1 MEYISTSKSTTL
13 CIATMS
19 EKGKEIIL
27 TGKHDNYVLYPSNPE
42 SVLKPNGE
50 ICRTFVGN
58 RESNGQPV
66 LIKRFHKYLNENPE
80 YANRAEREFEVLLAC
95 TSQNPELIIHN
106 DVKYLVRN
114 FVDGVDLRELIS
126 GKLRKQVNQQQII
139 NIVIQALKALRR
151 IHDAGYIH
159 CDIKPN
165 NIIIKK
171 INGEIDLV
179 NPQVEIID
187 FGLIRK
193 PLEPLSGRKEKLPFS
208 LIYSSPEQ
216 VLNLWELISPAT
228 DIYAMGVTL
237 WQLLTGRIPW
247 ESSNPLMR
255 IQIQLV
261 MPLPTHKR
269 ISDDISKVIEKS
281 TAKTRLPKPPR
292 FYNHRELVEFEK
304 VAVDSRF
311 QTAEEMIKALEG
323 ANLTALKNKNTFWSL
338 F

>member
-1 MEYISTSKSTTL
+1 MLDGNDRVE
-13 CIATMS
+13 
-19 EKGKEIIL
+19 L
-27 TGKHDNYVLYPSNPE
+27 TGTYDSYVLYPTNPK
-42 SVLKPNGE
+42 SILKPNGE
-50 ICRTFVGN
+50 LCATFLGQRV
-58 RESNGQPV
+58 SNEQHV
-66 LIKRFHKYLNENPE
+66 LIKRFHKYLNENPAF
-80 YANRAEREFEVLLAC
+80 ANRAEREFEALRFC

-106 DVKYLVRN
+106 DVKYLVRD

-126 GKLRKQVNQQQII
+126 GKLRKQANQQQII
-139 NIVIQALKALRR
+139 KIVIQALKALKR

-237 WQLLTGRIPW
+237 WKLLTGRTPW

-281 TAKTRLPKPPR
+281 TAKARLPKPPR

-304 VAVDSRF
+304 VAVDARF